1 MSNIVLLDSQSHRKL
16 RVHAQAAAH
25 YGDNQRF
32 VAVVVNE
39 FPALAMHYPILFS
52 KDADTGQFYCGAMM
66 GFDAGENLFLN
77 EQRTEGMYRPLNLQR
92 GPFLTSGPDLA
103 IDLEH
108 PRVAP
113 TGDQELFTE
122 AGEPSGYLQSIMG
135 LMRDLRPGL
144 ERTRIFID
152 TLLDLKLIEPVTIS
166 ARFDDGTDR
175 EFTGLYTVNRDQL
188 KELADAAVL
197 DLFRRGYLQ
206 LIYLM
211 LGSLQH
217 VSALAQRKNRSFLPG
232 DDSRGGEARGSQPP
246 STASRDRQPV
256 DGRLPDSPPS
266 GEARNSG
273 LTSPNG

>member
-39 FPALAMHYPILFS
+39 FHALAMHYPVLFS
-52 KDADTGQFYCGAMM
+52 KDADTGQFYCGAML
-66 GFDAGENLFLN
+66 GFDAGENLFLD
-77 EQRTEGMYRPLNLQR
+77 EHRTLDLYRPLNLQR
-92 GPFLTSGPDLA
+92 GPFLTAGSDLA
-103 IDLEH
+103 IDLDH

-113 TGDQELFTE
+113 SGDQELFTE
-122 AGEPSGYLQSIMG
+122 AGEPSRYLQSIMG
-135 LMRDLRPGL
+135 LMRELRPGL

-152 TLLDLKLIEPVTIS
+152 TLLGLKLIEPMTIS
-166 ARFDDGTDR
+166 ARFDDGSNH

-188 KELADAAVL
+188 KDLADAAVL

-211 LGSLQH
+211 LASLDH
-217 VSALAQRKNRSFLPG
+217 VSVLARRKNRSFLPDG
-232 DDSRGGEARGSQPP
+232 DSAGA
-246 STASRDRQPV
+246 ASRRS
-256 DGRLPDSPPS
+256 GPP
-266 GEARNSG
+266 
-273 LTSPNG
+273 

>member
-16 RVHAQAAAH
+16 RVHVQPAAH

-32 VAVVVNE
+32 VAVVVSE
-39 FPALAMHYPILFS
+39 FPALAMQYPILFS
-52 KDADTGQFYCGAMM
+52 KDADTGRFYCGAMM

-77 EQRTEGMYRPLNLQR
+77 EQRTSGVYRPLNLQR
-92 GPFLTSGPDLA
+92 GPFLTSGSDLA

-113 TGDQELFTE
+113 SGDQELFTQ
-122 AGEPSGYLQSIMG
+122 AGEPTGYLQSIMG

-211 LGSLQH
+211 LVSLQH

-232 DDSRGGEARGSQPP
+232 NDSRGGQPP
-246 STASRDRQPV
+246 STAPPDRQPASGAGP
-256 DGRLPDSPPS
+256 DGQPS
-266 GEARNSG
+266 GGARSSG
-273 LTSPNG
+273 LISPNG

>member
-1 MSNIVLLDSQSHRKL
+1 MSNIVLLDSLSHRTL
-16 RVHAQAAAH
+16 RVHARPAAH

-52 KDADTGQFYCGAMM
+52 KDADTGQFYCGAML
-66 GFDAGENLFLN
+66 GFDAGENLFLD
-77 EQRTEGMYRPLNLQR
+77 EHRTLSLYRPLNLQR
-92 GPFLTSGPDLA
+92 GPFLTSGSDLA
-103 IDLEH
+103 IDLDH

-113 TGDQELFTE
+113 SGDQELFTE
-122 AGEPSGYLQSIMG
+122 AGEPSRYLQSIMA

-152 TLLDLKLIEPVTIS
+152 TLLGLKLIEPMTIS
-166 ARFDDGTDR
+166 ARFDDGTNH
-175 EFTGLYTVNRDQL
+175 EFTGLYTINRDQL
-188 KELADAAVL
+188 KELADAAAL

-211 LGSLQH
+211 LASLNH

-232 DDSRGGEARGSQPP
+232 GDSRGG
-246 STASRDRQPV
+246 V
-256 DGRLPDSPPS
+256 SPG
-266 GEARNSG
+266 GEARSSG
-273 LTSPNG
+273 LS

>member
-32 VAVVVNE
+32 VAVVVDE

-52 KDADTGQFYCGAMM
+52 KDADTGRFYCGAML
-66 GFDAGENLFLN
+66 GFDAGENLFVS
-77 EQRTEGMYRPLNLQR
+77 EQRTAGTYRPLNLRR
-92 GPFLTSGPDLA
+92 GPFLTSGSDLA

-108 PRVAP
+108 PRVASS
-113 TGDQELFTE
+113 GDQALFTE
-122 AGEPSGYLQSIMG
+122 TGEPSGYLQSIMG
-135 LMRDLRPGL
+135 LMRELRPGL

-152 TLLDLKLIEPVTIS
+152 TLLNLQLIEPVTIS

-188 KELADAAVL
+188 KELADAAAL

-211 LGSLQH
+211 LVSLQH

-232 DDSRGGEARGSQPP
+232 DDSRS
-246 STASRDRQPV
+246 D
-256 DGRLPDSPPS
+256 
-266 GEARNSG
+266 
-273 LTSPNG
+273 SPNG

>member
-1 MSNIVLLDSQSHRKL
+1 MSNIVLLDSRSHRTL
-16 RVHAQAAAH
+16 RVHARPAAH
-25 YGDNQRF
+25 YGDDQRF

-52 KDADTGQFYCGAMM
+52 KDADTGQFYCGAML
-66 GFDAGENLFLN
+66 GFDAGENLFLD
-77 EQRTEGMYRPLNLQR
+77 EHRSLSLYRPLNLQR
-92 GPFLTSGPDLA
+92 GPFLTSGSDLA
-103 IDLEH
+103 IDLDH

-113 TGDQELFTE
+113 SGDQELFTE

-152 TLLDLKLIEPVTIS
+152 TLLGLKLIEPMTIS
-166 ARFDDGTDR
+166 ARFDDGTNHQ
-175 EFTGLYTVNRDQL
+175 FTGLYTVNRDQM
-188 KELADAAVL
+188 KELADAAAL

-211 LGSLQH
+211 LASLNH

-232 DDSRGGEARGSQPP
+232 GEARGGQPP
-246 STASRDRQPV
+246 SGAPPDGQPR
-256 DGRLPDSPPS
+256 GSERSF
-266 GEARNSG
+266 G
-273 LTSPNG
+273 LR